1 MSKTFNTIM
10 MWIFTILL
18 FISLGWLYWQIKGH
32 NIRSKWNKYE
42 GLLMLL
48 GGLIG
53 SVGFGI
59 ASSGIENFIE
69 AWRI

>member
-18 FISLGWLYWQIKGH
+18 FVALGWLYWQIKNS
-32 NIRSKWNKYE
+32 NIRAKWNKYE
-42 GLLMLL
+42 GLLLLL

-59 ASSGIENFIE
+59 ATTGIETFME
-69 AWRI
+69 PWRI

>member
-18 FISLGWLYWQIKGH
+18 FISLGWLYWQIKNS
-32 NIRSKWNKYE
+32 NIRAKWNKYE
-42 GLLMLL
+42 GLLMLF

-59 ASSGIENFIE
+59 ATTGIESFIE